1 MPLWSHSVGRCAYCG
16 FKSGIDIFL
25 VSFKV
30 LGACIQSYEVIPIIM
45 ACTLRRQHS
54 DSQVVE
60 RQARLLWRNDVM
72 RADCVG
78 IGFDEP
84 IQVDSCTFLGTLIP
98 NSRIFQDSA
107 E

>member
-1 MPLWSHSVGRCAYCG
+1 MDL
-16 FKSGIDIFL
+16 FL
-25 VSFKV
+25 VSFKD
-30 LGACIQSYEVIPIIM
+30 LEACIQSYEVIPTII
-45 ACTLRRQHS
+45 AYTLRLRQHS
-54 DSQVVE
+54 GSQVVE

-84 IQVDSCTFLGTLIP
+84 IQVDSYTFLGTLIP
-98 NSRIFQDSA
+98 NSRISQDSA